1 MSASPSSPTDVVW
14 QRVRHF
20 LGGSASGVGLVL
32 AGHMFD
38 TVKVRLQTTQADKFS
53 GPLQCLRDTIRNE
66 GVLALYKGAS
76 APMVATGFIN
86 SIMFGLMG
94 ICTERKKQARQR
106 AAALVPTAASTT
118 PGVLFDDDL
127 VDVMQCGSIVG
138 VFMAFIVTP
147 VEVVKTKLQVQYNT
161 PGTRAQ
167 YAGPIDCARQIF
179 RQSGVAGLY
188 KGSYAKPKKKPV
200 MRRT

>member
-1 MSASPSSPTDVVW
+1 MTVVSQTDAVW

-53 GPLQCLRDTIRNE
+53 GPWQCLRDTVRNE

-86 SIMFGLMG
+86 SVMFGLMG
-94 ICTERKKQARQR
+94 ICTEHKKQARLR
-106 AAALVPTAASTT
+106 STT
-118 PGVLFDDDL
+118 IDNTRNTTTTNNNNSKSRLFDDDL
-127 VDVMQCGSIVG
+127 IDVMQCGSIVG

-188 KGSYAKPKKKPV
+188 KGTKSD
-200 MRRT
+200 TNHT